1 MPTCPAAL
9 TRFSPEPARNWE
21 QRLTSRPLLGL
32 RLLMF
37 LQAVLPLALSWL
49 CVSVQWCVGFR
60 VIGPY

>member
-21 QRLTSRPLLGL
+21 QSPSLDASGL

-37 LQAVLPLALSWL
+37 PQAVLHLALSWL
-49 CVSVQWCVGFR
+49 CASVQ
-60 VIGPY
+60 